1 MARRGVR
8 RHRRAPQPHGRWTE
22 TIARSTSGG
31 GRSGAGSPCRGWR
44 SALAPDLVCVI
55 KPRFNVTLA
64 ERGAGA
70 KLPWLG
76 FPRWS
81 PPPSAARE
89 TPKKLRRSGQGRHPR
104 AWARTTNRT
113 EHKKTF
119 RNDRHEAGR
128 RVTRA
133 YAAHGRH
140 WTKPAG
146 WRTLQPRGPRF
157 NPRLDEA
164 RIKIAFRGPNMTG
177 RTYDR
182 DHAAR
187 PHPFEEPH
195 ETDPRRAPPQRTTR
209 LRQHPGLSRL
219 DRAVSDS
226 GGFFGAQG
234 AVLLRH
240 PGNADNGG
248 ARERVDGNVRRRR
261 SGACAFGPCRDHAR
275 PARRRQVWRSY
286 SRDRRGLSSVA
297 RLLRDNFGPHGGRD
311 NLLRSRARR
320 RDRILDP
327 AEHKRGLPRDTR
339 FAELRNPGCPGD
351 RRARPVQGHLHDS
364 RQHLGDTL
372 VLSAACAG
380 RGYGGRSR
388 HKISLRPFRS
398 SDRARVRQRGM
409 VSKTEGHLRRLCD
422 VRRSGG
428 RFLEFA
434 RAAYARPPAAGGRA
448 SSARSRPLAR
458 RPERSRPSPAS
469 SASLLPGTRLLEA
482 RFSRLVGAF
491 LGASFA
497 LLTGRARRHA
507 RRPKTVWL
515 GVFLGRLREPCH
527 SLRLPELSQRD
538 DVESA
543 GSRFAL
549 FGRPRR
555 HRGSEG
561 GSRRRI
567 REDATC
573 GLR

>member
-76 FPRWS
+76 FPRLS
-81 PPPSAARE
+81 TPPSAARE

-195 ETDPRRAPPQRTTR
+195 ETDPRRAPPQRTAW
-209 LRQHPGLSRL
+209 LRQHAGLSGL
-219 DRAVSDS
+219 DRAFPES
-226 GGFFGAQG
+226 GGFCGAPG
-234 AVLLRH
+234 TFLLRH
-240 PGNADNGG
+240 PGNADNGIAG
-248 ARERVDGNVRRRR
+248 ERVDGTVRRRWNR
-261 SGACAFGPCRDHAR
+261 ACAFGARRDHAR
-275 PARRRQVWRSY
+275 PASRRQVRRSY

-297 RLLRDNFGPHGGRD
+297 QLLRDDPGPHGRRD
-311 NLLRSRARR
+311 NLLRSRGRR

-327 AEHKRGLPRDTR
+327 AEHKRDLHRDTR
-339 FAELRNPGCPGD
+339 FAELRNPGCPDD

-364 RQHLGDTL
+364 RQHLGHTL
-372 VLSAACAG
+372 VLSAPWAW
-380 RGYGGRSR
+380 RGYSGRSR
-388 HKISLRPFRS
+388 NKISLRPFRS
-398 SDRARVRQRGM
+398 SHRACVRQRGM
-409 VSKTEGHLRRLCD
+409 VSKTQGHLRCLCD
-422 VRRSGG
+422 VRRARGC
-428 RFLEFA
+428 FLELA
-434 RAAYARPPAAGGRA
+434 WAAHALPPAAGGRA
-448 SSARSRPLAR
+448 SSARSRPLAP
-458 RPERSRPSPAS
+458 RPERGRPSLAS
-469 SASLLPGTRLLEA
+469 STSVLPGTRLLEA
-482 RFSRLVGAF
+482 GFSRLVGAF

-507 RRPKTVWL
+507 RRAKNVWHWL
-515 GVFLGRLREPCH
+515 FIRGAALRALSFPSIAGVI
-527 SLRLPELSQRD
+527 
-538 DVESA
+538 A
-543 GSRFAL
+543 A
-549 FGRPRR
+549 
-555 HRGSEG
+555 
-561 GSRRRI
+561 RRRGI
-567 REDATC
+567 RQVPPCAFPSASKTS
-573 GLR
+573 RI